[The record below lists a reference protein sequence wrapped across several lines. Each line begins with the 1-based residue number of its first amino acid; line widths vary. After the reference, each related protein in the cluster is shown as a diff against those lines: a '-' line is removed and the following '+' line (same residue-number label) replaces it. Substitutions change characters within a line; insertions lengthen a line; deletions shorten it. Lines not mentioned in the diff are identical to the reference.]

1 MGNKARSQRSRPHRA
16 GPSARAT
23 DVESA
28 EATRLEKAERNC
40 LYQQRHRKRFAL
52 HLDEAVIFM
61 KETAPDEI
69 DAISTRDASRVVQR
83 IVRCICDELNLLPR
97 PLSRQK
103 ILEKVLR
110 HNQVW
115 PLLPYY
121 YPRHIEAK
129 SIHYLIQSLKAE
141 LQSLA
146 IPFSNNMLSRKGA
159 LLDAT
164 VSGTVGGVRALA
176 RVLGTKPENIQAA
189 LERRDNF
196 KEGVPQFTPLCKQ
209 KRRDGSTEYTTE
221 VVQAWWHSRTRDSPN
236 RKDIVNKG
244 GGLKKGG
251 ETHPKHYLTITQ
263 VCFQYTTQNLYFT
276 ACIFHDF

>member
-1 MGNKARSQRSRPHRA
+1 MGNKARWQRSRPHRV
-16 GPSARAT
+16 GPSAKAV

-28 EATRLEKAERNC
+28 EAAQLEKAERNR
-40 LYQQRHRKRFAL
+40 LYQQHHCKKSAL
-52 HLDEAVIFM
+52 RLKEAKIFM
-61 KETAPDEI
+61 KEIVPDEI
-69 DAISTRDASRVVQR
+69 DAISTWDASRVAQKS
-83 IVRCICDELNLLPR
+83 VRCICDKLNLLSG
-97 PLSRQK
+97 PLSRQT

-129 SIHYLIQSLKAE
+129 SIHYLIQSFKAE

-159 LLDAT
+159 LLDAA

-176 RVLGTKPENIQAA
+176 HVLGTKPENIQAA
-189 LERRDNF
+189 LERREDF
-196 KEGVPQFTPLCKQ
+196 KEGVLRFTPLRRQ
-209 KRRDGSTEYTTE
+209 KRRDGSTQYTIE
-221 VVQAWWHSRTRDSPN
+221 VVQAWWHNRTRVSPN

-244 GGLKKGG
+244 DGLKKGG

-263 VCFQYTTQNLYFT
+263 VCFQYTAQNLYFT
-276 ACIFHDF
+276 PCIFHDF

>member
-1 MGNKARSQRSRPHRA
+1 MGNKARSQRSRPHHA
-16 GPSARAT
+16 GPLARAT
-23 DVESA
+23 DVESI
-28 EATRLEKAERNC
+28 EATRLEKAEHNH
-40 LYQQRHRKRFAL
+40 LYQQRHRERSAL
-52 HLDEAVIFM
+52 RLEEAVIFM
-61 KETAPDEI
+61 KETSPDEI
-69 DAISTRDASRVVQR
+69 DAISTRDVSRVAQR
-83 IVRCICDELNLLPR
+83 IVRCICDELNLLPG
-97 PLSRQK
+97 PLSRQT

-115 PLLPYY
+115 PFLLYY
-121 YPRHIEAK
+121 YPQHIEAK

-159 LLDAT
+159 LLDAA
-164 VSGTVGGVRALA
+164 VSGTVGGVRVLA
-176 RVLGTKPENIQAA
+176 RVLGTKPEDIQAA
-189 LERRDNF
+189 LERRDDF
-196 KEGVPQFTPLCKQ
+196 KEGVPRFTPLRRQ
-209 KRRDGSTEYTTE
+209 KRRDGSTQYTTE
-221 VVQAWWHSRTRDSPN
+221 VVQAWWHSRTRVSPN
-236 RKDIVNKG
+236 MKDIVNKG

>member
-1 MGNKARSQRSRPHRA
+1 M
-16 GPSARAT
+16 
-23 DVESA
+23 ESA
-28 EATRLEKAERNC
+28 EAARLEKAERNR
-40 LYQQRHRKRFAL
+40 LYQQRHREKSAL
-52 HLDEAVIFM
+52 LLEEAEIFM

-69 DAISTRDASRVVQR
+69 DAISTPDASRVAQR

-97 PLSRQK
+97 RLSQQT

-121 YPRHIEAK
+121 YPCHIEAK
-129 SIHYLIQSLKAE
+129 SIHYLIQIFKAK

-159 LLDAT
+159 LLDA
-164 VSGTVGGVRALA
+164 VVNGSVGGVRVLA
-176 RVLGTKPENIQAA
+176 RVLGTKPENIQAV
-189 LERRDNF
+189 LERREDF
-196 KEGVPQFTPLCKQ
+196 KEGVPRFTPLRRQ
-209 KRRDGSTEYTTE
+209 KRRDGSTQYTTE
-221 VVQAWWHSRTRDSPN
+221 VVQAWWHSRTRVSPN
-236 RKDIVNKG
+236 KKDIVNKG

-263 VCFQYTTQNLYFT
+263 VCF
-276 ACIFHDF
+276 

>member
-1 MGNKARSQRSRPHRA
+1 
-16 GPSARAT
+16 
-23 DVESA
+23 
-28 EATRLEKAERNC
+28 
-40 LYQQRHRKRFAL
+40 
-52 HLDEAVIFM
+52 M

-69 DAISTRDASRVVQR
+69 DTISTRDASRVAQR
-83 IVRCICDELNLLPR
+83 IVRCICDELNLLPG
-97 PLSRQK
+97 PLSRQT

-129 SIHYLIQSLKAE
+129 SIHYLIQSFKAE

-146 IPFSNNMLSRKGA
+146 IPFSNNILSRKDA
-159 LLDAT
+159 LLDAA
-164 VSGTVGGVRALA
+164 VSGTVGGVRVLA
-176 RVLGTKPENIQAA
+176 RVLGTKPENIQAV
-189 LERRDNF
+189 LERQEDF
-196 KEGVPQFTPLCKQ
+196 KEGVVRFASLRRQ
-209 KRRDGSTEYTTE
+209 KRRDGSTQYTTE
-221 VVQAWWHSRTRDSPN
+221 VVQAWWHSCTRVSSN

-251 ETHPKHYLTITQ
+251 ETHPKLYLTITQ
-263 VCFQYTTQNLYFT
+263 VCFQHTAQNLYFT

>member
-1 MGNKARSQRSRPHRA
+1 MHM
-16 GPSARAT
+16 
-23 DVESA
+23 
-28 EATRLEKAERNC
+28 C
-40 LYQQRHRKRFAL
+40 
-52 HLDEAVIFM
+52 
-61 KETAPDEI
+61 
-69 DAISTRDASRVVQR
+69 
-83 IVRCICDELNLLPR
+83 VRCICDELNLLPGS
-97 PLSRQK
+97 LSRQT
-103 ILEKVLR
+103 ILEKVLW

-121 YPRHIEAK
+121 YPRHIEVK
-129 SIHYLIQSLKAE
+129 NIHYLIQSLKAE

-146 IPFSNNMLSRKGA
+146 IPFSNNMLSKKGA
-159 LLDAT
+159 LLDAAI
-164 VSGTVGGVRALA
+164 SGTVGGVRALA

-196 KEGVPQFTPLCKQ
+196 KEGVPRFTPLRRQ
-209 KRRDGSTEYTTE
+209 KKKDGSTQYTTE
-221 VVQAWWHSRTRDSPN
+221 VVQAWWHSRTRVSPN

-251 ETHPKHYLTITQ
+251 ETHPKRYLTITQ